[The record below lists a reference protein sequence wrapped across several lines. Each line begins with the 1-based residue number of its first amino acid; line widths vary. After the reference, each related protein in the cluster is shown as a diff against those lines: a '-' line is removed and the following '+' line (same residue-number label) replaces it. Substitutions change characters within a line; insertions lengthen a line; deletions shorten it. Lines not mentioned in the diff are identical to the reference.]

1 MLDRVPSALI
11 TLGAVAWVAFAA
23 QPAFAHH
30 PGPGPHAP
38 DNAAAGLVHADLVQ
52 ATDPRCRGLL
62 MGARSGVCTHGP
74 DPAPAG
80 RDVRAVPSTAAV
92 REAAGLSPIPSAANT
107 TPGTTT
113 PPSDGSGAIVCSGDG
128 VTGKRVE
135 VLYVLPSDKTDR
147 YASIKDALG
156 SYMVRADRQLNAS
169 ARETG
174 GSRHWRFVTEA
185 DPAGVAP
192 CVLSIKKVDVGSA
205 DDNTFDATVQALKA
219 RGFNRT
225 DRKYSLFVESNVYCG
240 IGSIYGDTRPGQE
253 NYNNG
258 YAAQYAR
265 SDAGCWNY
273 SEAHE
278 LMHNLGGV
286 QPGAPNAT
294 AGYHCSDEADEMC
307 YDDDGSGPVVM
318 RSVCGGR
325 DGSLFDCNHDDY
337 FLAGTPASTN
347 WLATHWNTANS
358 AFLLDPGFA
367 PDVTPPAAPAGLAAT
382 AGPGQ
387 VTLSWTANAEADLAG
402 YRVLRNGTQVAS
414 LGKVTSYVDSGLLST
429 QSYTYV
435 LRAVDSAGNVSG
447 DSAAATAT
455 PLAKT
460 TSEVVSGSFKRNA
473 LSAAFTRSVQPG
485 TVRGVA
491 TGTLKG
497 KPAAVTVTIRDAAGQ
512 IVASSQPGTSVDVQA
527 TAAAAGAYTWTVS
540 GTSGVSYR
548 LTMSYGSA

>member
-1 MLDRVPSALI
+1 MLARVHSLAIAVGTTAVVAL
-11 TLGAVAWVAFAA
+11 AA
-23 QPAFAHH
+23 PPAFAHH
-30 PGPGPHAP
+30 PGPGPHGP
-38 DNAAAGLVHADLVQ
+38 DNAAAGLVHADLVR

-80 RDVRAVPSTAAV
+80 RDVRDVPSTAAV
-92 REAAGLSPIPSAANT
+92 RAAAGVSPIPSVTNT

-113 PPSDGSGAIVCSGDG
+113 PPSDGSGAIVCNGDG

-147 YASIKDALG
+147 FDSVKDALG

-169 ARETG
+169 AAETA
-174 GSRHWRFVTEA
+174 GSRHWRFVTEP

-205 DDNTFDATVQALKA
+205 DDNTFDATVTALKA
-219 RGFNRT
+219 RGYNRT

-273 SEAHE
+273 AEAHE

-294 AGYHCSDEADEMC
+294 PGYHCSDEADEMC

-318 RSVCGGR
+318 RTVCSGR
-325 DGSLFDCNHDDY
+325 DGSRFDCNHDDY
-337 FLAGTPASTN
+337 FFAGTPLSTN

-358 AFLLDPGFA
+358 AFLIDPGFA
-367 PDVTPPAAPAGLAAT
+367 PDLTPPAPPAGLAAT
-382 AGPGQ
+382 PGPGQ
-387 VTLSWTANAEADLAG
+387 VTLSWTANGEADLAG
-402 YRVLRNGTQVAS
+402 YRVLRDGVQVAS
-414 LGKVTSYVDSGLLST
+414 LGKVTTYVDAGVVSS

-435 LRAVDSAGNVSG
+435 LRAVDTAGNVSG
-447 DSAAATAT
+447 DSASVTAT
-455 PLAKT
+455 PQPKT
-460 TSEVVSGSFKRNA
+460 TSELLTGSFRKNA
-473 LSAAFTRSVQPG
+473 TSVVYSRTVLPG
-485 TVRGVA
+485 ALRGVA
-491 TGTLKG
+491 TGTAKG
-497 KPAAVTVTIRDAAGQ
+497 KPASVTLTIKNAQGQ
-512 IVASSQPGTSVDVQA
+512 TLATQSGASVDLSA
-527 TAAAAGAYTWTVS
+527 TAATAGAHTWTVS
-540 GTSGVSYR
+540 GANGVGYR
-548 LTMSYGSA
+548 LTITYESA